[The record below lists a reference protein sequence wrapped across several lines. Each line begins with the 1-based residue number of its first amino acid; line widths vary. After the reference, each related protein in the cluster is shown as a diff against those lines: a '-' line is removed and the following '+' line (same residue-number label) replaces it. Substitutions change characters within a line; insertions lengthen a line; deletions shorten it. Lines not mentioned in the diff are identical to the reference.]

1 MRATPVVALN
11 RVYTINSVD
20 KKKAMENALEHTFDV
35 PSGTVHR
42 TIGLLAGAL
51 HRLHVPIE
59 DPAVER
65 IGVMVNRAMNTN
77 QRCFHTAEHIFDLS
91 DPKDAHATLAALF
104 HDLVYFQVDD
114 GFLPEIEKLLRP
126 YLLVSDD
133 QVAPAADVP
142 SADRPFHRCLA
153 VFGFTPG
160 QPLSPFGGLNE
171 FLSALVMNLL
181 LEEFVA
187 EADLLVA
194 TACIEQTIP
203 FRRRDGM
210 GRTPPEVLAAR
221 LVDVN
226 RDLGLDLSDARLEEI
241 VVTAVCFANRD
252 VHNFAEEDVGRFLDN
267 TWKLLPETNPDLR
280 VGGVYSIRSYGH
292 ALLKM
297 EGFLQNLDAETIFH
311 RYAGS
316 PAQKDYREVSTLA
329 ARNLATARRYLGIK
343 LLSAGVLAALAELTG
358 GDAPVAYFM
367 GDLRPRDEAGKLA
380 AYLPARP
387 PVCRRSDDDGDTLY
401 RLFAHGRA
409 SESPFDLQN
418 SPLSLFVYRCLGDR
432 ELDAG
437 IAASKELFLGTRT
450 PRALLDDLPGEA
462 VGAIARAAARMAF
475 TRSSALEALA
485 EDIER
490 V

>member
-1 MRATPVVALN
+1 
-11 RVYTINSVD
+11 
-20 KKKAMENALEHTFDV
+20 MENASKHTFDV

-51 HRLHVPIE
+51 HRLRVPIE

-65 IGVMVNRAMNTN
+65 IGVMVNRAMNTH

-91 DPKDAHATLAALF
+91 DPTDAHATLAALF

-114 GFLPEIEKLLRP
+114 GFLPEIEELLRP
-126 YLLVSDD
+126 YLFISDD
-133 QVAPAADVP
+133 GVAPSVDVP
-142 SADRPFHRCLA
+142 ADDRSFHRCLA
-153 VFGFTPG
+153 VFGFAPG
-160 QPLSPFGGLNE
+160 RPLSPFGGLNE

-187 EADLLVA
+187 EEDLFVA

-203 FRRRDGM
+203 FRRRDEA
-210 GRTPPEVLAAR
+210 GRTPPEVLAVR
-221 LVDVN
+221 LGDIN
-226 RDLGLDLSDARLEEI
+226 RDLGLDLSAARLEEV

-252 VHNFAEEDVGRFLDN
+252 VRNFAEEDVGRFLDN

-280 VGGVYSIRSYGH
+280 LGGVYSIRSYGL

-297 EGFLQNLDAETIFH
+297 EGFLQSLDAETIFH
-311 RYAGS
+311 RYAES
-316 PAQKDYREVSTLA
+316 PALEDYREVATLA
-329 ARNLATARRYLGIK
+329 ARNLATGRRYLGIK

-367 GDLRPRDEAGKLA
+367 GDLRPRDETGKLA

-387 PVCRRSDDDGDTLY
+387 SVCRRDDDEDDTLY

-418 SPLSLFVYRCLGDR
+418 SPLSLFVYRCLGDG

-437 IAASKELFLGTRT
+437 IVATKEFFLAKRS
-450 PRALLDDLPGEA
+450 PRALLDDLPSEA

-475 TRSSALEALA
+475 TRSSALLALA

-490 V
+490 